1 MHQSIGPT
9 YINEG
14 TEIAEIANRTMHDI
28 SLTQFLHKPL
38 SLLLTPFAFASS
50 L

>member
-1 MHQSIGPT
+1 MCQSIGST
-9 YINEG
+9 YINES
-14 TEIAEIANRTMHDI
+14 TKLAEIANRATHDI
-28 SLTQFLHKPL
+28 SLTQFSHEPL